1 MFAVIVQ
8 VDAEDSFKV
17 LEKLSGLKDVE
28 GVTVGEIRVV
38 QKAQTQIAGSRVGG
52 DPTGVEITKGQ
63 TTTQR
68 HPTPAG

>member
-38 QKAQTQIAGSRVGG
+38 QKAQSQITGSRVGG
-52 DPTGVEITKGQ
+52 DPVETQITKGQ

>member
-17 LEKLSGLKDVE
+17 LEKLSDLKDVE
-28 GVTVGEIRVV
+28 GVKVGDIRTV
-38 QKAQTQIAGSRVGG
+38 QQAQSQITGSRAGG
-52 DPTGVEITKGQ
+52 DLVGIQITKGQ